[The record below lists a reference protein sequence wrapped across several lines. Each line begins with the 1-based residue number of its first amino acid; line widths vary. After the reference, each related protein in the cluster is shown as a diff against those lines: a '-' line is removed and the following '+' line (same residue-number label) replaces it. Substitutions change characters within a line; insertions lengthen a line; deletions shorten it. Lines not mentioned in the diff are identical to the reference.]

1 MSCKQ
6 RKVVIMGYRS
16 VGKSSLSIQFVEGQF
31 VDDYN
36 PTIENTFTK
45 RARFNSQDYELKVI
59 DTAGQDEYSL
69 ITSQY
74 GIDIHGYVLVYS
86 VTSNKSFEVIKS
98 LYAKLLDITGK
109 VDLPIV
115 LVGNK
120 TDLHKQRAISPE
132 QGRKLAEE
140 WKAVFL
146 ETSAKHQEDVLDIF
160 NVLLREIERTN
171 GNLTE
176 RTNCAVS

>member
-1 MSCKQ
+1 MFK
-6 RKVVIMGYRS
+6 
-16 VGKSSLSIQFVEGQF
+16 LTFAA
-31 VDDYN
+31 
-36 PTIENTFTK
+36 FTK

-109 VDLPIV
+109 VEYVSAILFLLHFMFQLVSFYSLPIV

-146 ETSAKHQEDVLDIF
+146 ETSAKHQEVNI
-160 NVLLREIERTN
+160 NN
-171 GNLTE
+171 
-176 RTNCAVS
+176 